1 MKKLP
6 KLLAMIGN
14 QAAKNAV
21 CSTSPKFCYQPKE
34 PKSAREKYQK

>member
-1 MKKLP
+1 MKYLP
-6 KLLAMIGN
+6 RLLAVIGN

-21 CSTSPKFCYQPKE
+21 CATSPKFYYQPKE